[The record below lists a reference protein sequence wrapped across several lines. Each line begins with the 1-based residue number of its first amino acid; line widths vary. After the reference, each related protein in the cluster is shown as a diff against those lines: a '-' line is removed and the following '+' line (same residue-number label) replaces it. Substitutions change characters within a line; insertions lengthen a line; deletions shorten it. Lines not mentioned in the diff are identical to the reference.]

1 MEELTCV
8 VTQITSEPTQMQVYQ
23 W

>member
-8 VTQITSEPTQMQVYQ
+8 VTQITSEPTQLRVYQ